1 MTSHTMKKEEM
12 KVKDVP
18 QYGEAPVAKEE
29 EKKENFSLSQFDM
42 TTLLVWVV
50 VLVVLM
56 QCMPMMKVKA
66 TKKNLVVAVLV
77 VFAVMKMCPWMKYK
91 LQHFVAV
98 HQKVLLVVVV
108 AWVLFKKGY
117 MKGMVTGM
125 KKTMKKSR
133 K

>member
-18 QYGEAPVAKEE
+18 QHGEAPVAKEE

-56 QCMPMMKVKA
+56 QCMPMMKI
-66 TKKNLVVAVLV
+66 
-77 VFAVMKMCPWMKYK
+77 
-91 LQHFVAV
+91 
-98 HQKVLLVVVV
+98 
-108 AWVLFKKGY
+108 
-117 MKGMVTGM
+117 
-125 KKTMKKSR
+125 
-133 K
+133 